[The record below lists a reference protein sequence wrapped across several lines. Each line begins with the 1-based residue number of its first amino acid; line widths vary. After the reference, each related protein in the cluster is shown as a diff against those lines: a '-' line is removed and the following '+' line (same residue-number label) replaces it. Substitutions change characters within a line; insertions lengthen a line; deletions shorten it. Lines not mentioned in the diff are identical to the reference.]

1 MPTHRSGEILA
12 TTLCIYAVYSQNVDY
27 VYVTNK
33 QTNNKKQKQKQ
44 KRRFVAVTV

>member
-1 MPTHRSGEILA
+1 MPTQRSDRLVA

-44 KRRFVAVTV
+44 RFVAVTV